1 MSDLKVSEI
10 KTDTI
15 KNQAGTSALSINS
28 AGVATTGVK
37 HAFYMY
43 RNATQTINNG
53 AGPVLIQF
61 DASRINEGN
70 GVTLGA
76 SARYT
81 VPAGAGGIYV
91 LHAHG
96 RFNSGTDGNCSIGI
110 FINGSGAATS
120 YYYNGYYDGMN
131 VTVLRS
137 LSATDYVE
145 MKMANSVGNNL
156 NIGGTDAGDT
166 VFCWGY
172 RLG

>member
-1 MSDLKVSEI
+1 MAGIVGLTEI
-10 KTDTI
+10 QHQ
-15 KNQAGTSALSINS
+15 NGTSALSIDSNGLMTPS
-28 AGVATTGVK
+28 VK

-43 RNATQTINNG
+43 RNTTQTITNG

-81 VPAGAGGIYV
+81 VPAGGGGIYV

-110 FINGSGAATS
+110 FVNGAGVATS
-120 YYYNGYYDGMN
+120 YYYNEYYDGMT
-131 VTVLRS
+131 VSVLRNM
-137 LSATDYVE
+137 SASDYVE

-156 NIGGTDAGDT
+156 NIGAPDAGDT
-166 VFCWGY
+166 VFLWGY